1 MKKAI
6 ALSVSLLIAGF
17 AFSQKTAELDYV
29 EVGVDESKPDT
40 YKVLEFVA
48 EDGSTKKFARKI
60 RHFSKE
66 NTKDASSHGTAFSTD
81 ELTQLISE
89 KKRENE
95 YVKEM
100 YEEDGVYY
108 ILFHKGEIERKNH
121 EMKKR

>member
-6 ALSVSLLIAGF
+6 ALSVGLLVAGF
-17 AFSQKTAELDYV
+17 AFSQKPAELDYV

-66 NTKDASSHGTAFSTD
+66 NLKDASSNETALTTERLV
-81 ELTQLISE
+81 ELIEQ
-89 KKRENE
+89 KKKENE

-108 ILFHKGEIERKNH
+108 LLFNKGEAERRTP
-121 EMKKR
+121 EMKK